1 MRNSFAAFEER
12 GIDTCTT
19 CPKLCRWACPVAEA
33 EAKESTSPWSL
44 VVLSGFLR
52 RGVAPVESVGEFP
65 YHCTHCGACTEA
77 CLHKNDVPLLLGLA
91 RSRVLDGHAAP
102 PQAIEVRGRF
112 GVAANPYGAPL
123 ESQLK
128 ELAESEEQPKD
139 LMRPIAAGS
148 TVYLPGCATLIEH
161 PEAARGFL
169 RALTL
174 RGLSGVQLS
183 EVSAGCCG
191 LPLLWAGDLDGFQ
204 AHAERYAE
212 ALSIADRLVVHDPA
226 CAHALRVRYRD
237 FGVHLRP
244 RVIHAASFFAERFG
258 LAPEREA
265 DLGETLES
273 SGARMG
279 GSAPID
285 LGGAE
290 QASHEDAIAYLD
302 SCHLCRGLKL
312 AKTPR
317 RLVAKATGSEPI
329 ELPGLRGPDADCC
342 GAAGLL
348 PATAPATAT
357 AMAEA
362 RISAFRQTGAKQLAV
377 FSPRC
382 LAHLKRVDPS
392 IDALDVATLLGR
404 L

>member
-1 MRNSFAAFEER
+1 
-12 GIDTCTT
+12 
-19 CPKLCRWACPVAEA
+19 L
-33 EAKESTSPWSL
+33 
-44 VVLSGFLR
+44 LS
-52 RGVAPVESVGEFP
+52 
-65 YHCTHCGACTEA
+65 
-77 CLHKNDVPLLLGLA
+77 LA

-123 ESQLK
+123 DGQLK
-128 ELAESEEQPKD
+128 ELAESEDQPKD
-139 LMRPIAAGS
+139 LMRPIAAGAI
-148 TVYLPGCATLIEH
+148 VYLPGCATLIEH

-183 EVSAGCCG
+183 DVSAGCCG
-191 LPLLWAGDLDGFQ
+191 LPLLWAGDLDGFL
-204 AHAERYAE
+204 AHAERYRD
-212 ALSIADRLVVHDPA
+212 ALAMADQLVVHDPA

-237 FGVHLRP
+237 FGVDLRP
-244 RVIHAASFFAERFG
+244 RVVHAASFFAERFG
-258 LAPEREA
+258 LAQEREA
-265 DLGETLES
+265 EVGEALES

-279 GSAPID
+279 GSAPIA
-285 LGGAE
+285 LGGAVE
-290 QASHEDAIAYLD
+290 STSEGAIAYLD

-312 AKTPR
+312 ARIPR
-317 RLVAKATGSEPI
+317 RLVAKATGSVPI
-329 ELPGLRGPDADCC
+329 EIPGLRGPDADCC

-348 PATAPATAT
+348 PSTAPSTAT

-362 RISAFRQTGAKQLAV
+362 RIAAFRQTGAKQLAV

-382 LAHLKRVDPS
+382 LAHIKRVDPS
-392 IDALDVATLLGR
+392 VDAVDVATLLGR